1 MPLSVYAIIHLL
13 YTQGALP
20 IRRVQRRSL
29 PPRNPAWVF
38 SGIDDDDV
46 DGDDDDDDNDSEQV
60 NGTERDSHID
70 CSSGSDAAS
79 QCQIENTQN
88 KTFKFK
94 S

>member
-1 MPLSVYAIIHLL
+1 MNFLL
-13 YTQGALP
+13 QCLGV
-20 IRRVQRRSL
+20 R
-29 PPRNPAWVF
+29 
-38 SGIDDDDV
+38 DDNDDVV
-46 DGDDDDDDNDSEQV
+46 DGDDDDDTDDDDNDSEQV